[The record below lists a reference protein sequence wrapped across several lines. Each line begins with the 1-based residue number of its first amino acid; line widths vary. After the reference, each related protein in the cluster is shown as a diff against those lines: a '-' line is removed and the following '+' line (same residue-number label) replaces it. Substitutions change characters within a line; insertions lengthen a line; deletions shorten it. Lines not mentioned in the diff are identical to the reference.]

1 MRAGWADT
9 GVGSVL
15 ADEEGVG
22 AGKGPEEVGGAIVMG
37 RRPGPGPVV
46 CQLH

>member
-1 MRAGWADT
+1 M

-22 AGKGPEEVGGAIVMG
+22 PGKGPEAEEVGGAIVMG